1 MPQLPR
7 TPKVISLFISLVSCI
22 SGVVVISITLGAF
35 LFAQDD
41 KEKAI
46 TKPIMDDLMLFLFII
61 LNLDINM

>member
-41 KEKAI
+41 KEKQ
-46 TKPIMDDLMLFLFII
+46 LQ
-61 LNLDINM
+61 NLLWTF